1 MLFFN
6 VCGAFD
12 SVLRTKFVKLFGR
25 DYFEIVGQKKIK
37 EIVSDKIKM
46 VKEYKLYNN
55 STNNDNGIFKRAA
68 HTVKRENIVENRRRV
83 CNYSIFFED
92 RRIYLDVTDL
102 NKEKDLYYIVWIDII
117 TEDGK
122 AKTIEMSPFTYNVS
136 KKKWLDSEIEDVRY
150 NSDAQQSTA
159 EETDSS
165 MTQNSSKSNLISF
178 SSLTFCIYLLTYVCV
193 GSIF

>member
-1 MLFFN
+1 M
-6 VCGAFD
+6 
-12 SVLRTKFVKLFGR
+12 
-25 DYFEIVGQKKIK
+25 
-37 EIVSDKIKM
+37 
-46 VKEYKLYNN
+46 
-55 STNNDNGIFKRAA
+55 
-68 HTVKRENIVENRRRV
+68 
-83 CNYSIFFED
+83 
-92 RRIYLDVTDL
+92 
-102 NKEKDLYYIVWIDII
+102 WIDII

-165 MTQNSSKSNLISF
+165 MTQNFSKSNIISF